1 MTDSPDYPNCK
12 YGNFVENGVQKTSN
26 GKGRIDLFLD
36 KFYNDQKFLTV
47 EGLLDVYWSI
57 VTIAGQKYEFDA
69 GDPSERSEFVDKWI
83 EASSATGKKIEFK
96 VGIKGVVEEKTIL
109 LTKFK
114 KTEDI
119 FPGAASSGGG
129 KKINKGTQFEEHF
142 YEDAL
147 KVLNDQ
153 KANRFVPFIKSFND
167 MLQKKMKLAISD
179 IEGNG
184 SKGQSTSLTGVLDEG
199 SKNQSRPLKFS
210 GSGLVVSAGGIAT
223 LDMGSTLTDITFQ
236 YGEDKKPVYLS
247 LKYGPT
253 LTFFNSGVG
262 GKNGPLLFTKEEIQN
277 YNITTKGGL
286 TFLKMFGL
294 DTPEYINK
302 FCESFDD
309 YPRTKAIPN
318 HAVSIK
324 NYDKTAIQNLLK
336 SGIGYGYWMV
346 HNTKGTTI
354 DAYQIT
360 KTYMEEAA
368 KINNG
373 IKVYFGRMNGKG
385 KGVNITCES
394 KHYSFMFNIR
404 NKQGKLYPSHV
415 MCDYKKKGSTPTERP
430 ENGNA

>member
-1 MTDSPDYPNCK
+1 MATSPDYPNCK
-12 YGNFVENGVQKTSN
+12 YGNFVESGVQKTSN

-36 KFYNDQKFLTV
+36 KFYNDEKFLTV
-47 EGLLDVYWSI
+47 NGLLDVYWCI
-57 VTIAGQKYEFDA
+57 ITIAGAKYEFDA
-69 GDPSERSEFVDKWI
+69 GDPSERARFVARWI
-83 EASSATGKKIEFK
+83 EASGATGKKIEFK

-129 KKINKGTQFEEHF
+129 KKINKGTQFEQHF
-142 YEDAL
+142 YEDAVKFL
-147 KVLNDQ
+147 GGK
-153 KANRFVPFIKSFND
+153 KGNRFIPFIKEFND
-167 MLQKKMKLAISD
+167 TLQKTMKEAISD
-179 IEGNG
+179 IEYKDNG
-184 SKGQSTSLTGVLDEG
+184 LTGVLDEG

-210 GSGLVVSAGGIAT
+210 GGGLVVTAGGDAT

-236 YGEDKKPVYLS
+236 YGEDKTPVYLS

-262 GKNGPLLFTKEEIQN
+262 GKNGPKLFTKEEIQN

-286 TFLKMFGL
+286 AFLKMFGL

-309 YPRTKAIPN
+309 YPRKKPIPN
-318 HAVSIK
+318 HAVPIK
-324 NYDKTAIQNLLK
+324 DYDKTAVQNLIK

-360 KTYMEEAA
+360 KTYMTEAA

-373 IKVYFGRMNGKG
+373 IKVYFGRRNGKG
-385 KGVNITCES
+385 KGVIITCES
-394 KHYSFMFNIR
+394 KLYSFMFNVR
-404 NKQGKLYPSHV
+404 N
-415 MCDYKKKGSTPTERP
+415 
-430 ENGNA
+430 

>member
-1 MTDSPDYPNCK
+1 MATSPDYPNCK
-12 YGNFVENGVQKTSN
+12 YGNFVESGVQKTSN

-36 KFYNDQKFLTV
+36 KFYNDEKFLTV
-47 EGLLDVYWSI
+47 NGLLDVYWCI
-57 VTIAGQKYEFDA
+57 ITIAGEKYEFDA
-69 GDPSERSEFVDKWI
+69 GDPSERARFVARWI
-83 EASSATGKKIEFK
+83 EASGATGKKIEFK

-129 KKINKGTQFEEHF
+129 KKINKGTEFEQHF
-142 YEDAL
+142 YEDATKFL
-147 KVLNDQ
+147 GGQ
-153 KANRFVPFIKSFND
+153 KGNRFIPFIKEFND
-167 MLQKKMKLAISD
+167 TLQKTMKEAISD
-179 IEGNG
+179 IEYKDNG
-184 SKGQSTSLTGVLDEG
+184 LTGVLDEG

-210 GSGLVVSAGGIAT
+210 GGGLVVSAGGVAT
-223 LDMGSTLTDITFQ
+223 LDMGSTLTDITFE
-236 YGEDKKPVYLS
+236 YGEDKTPVYLS

-262 GKNGPLLFTKEEIQN
+262 GRNGPLLFTKEEIQN

-286 TFLKMFGL
+286 AFLKMFGL

-394 KHYSFMFNIR
+394 KHYSFMFNVR
-404 NKQGKLYPSHV
+404 NKQGGKFPTHV
-415 MCDYKKKGSTPTERP
+415 MCDYKKKGSTPAERP
-430 ENGNA
+430 ERGNA

>member
-1 MTDSPDYPNCK
+1 MATSPDYPNCK
-12 YGNFVENGVQKTSN
+12 YQNFVESGVQKTSN

-36 KFYNDQKFLTV
+36 KFYNDEKFLTV
-47 EGLLDVYWSI
+47 NGLLDVYWCI
-57 VTIAGQKYEFDA
+57 ITIAGAKYEFDA
-69 GDPSERSEFVDKWI
+69 GDPSERARFVARWI
-83 EASSATGKKIEFK
+83 EASGATGKKIEFK

-210 GSGLVVSAGGIAT
+210 GGGLVVSAGGVAT
-223 LDMGSTLTDITFQ
+223 LDMGSTLTDITFE
-236 YGEDKKPVYLS
+236 YGEDKTPVYLS

-262 GKNGPLLFTKEEIQN
+262 GRNGPLLFTKEEIQN

-286 TFLKMFGL
+286 AFLKMFGL

-324 NYDKTAIQNLLK
+324 NYDKTMISLIYNSDDAKMGHHIKSILL
-336 SGIGYGYWMV
+336 
-346 HNTKGTTI
+346 NKG
-354 DAYQIT
+354 DV
-360 KTYMEEAA
+360 K
-368 KINNG
+368 
-373 IKVYFGRMNGKG
+373 
-385 KGVNITCES
+385 
-394 KHYSFMFNIR
+394 
-404 NKQGKLYPSHV
+404 
-415 MCDYKKKGSTPTERP
+415 
-430 ENGNA
+430 

>member
-1 MTDSPDYPNCK
+1 MATSPDYPNCK
-12 YGNFVENGVQKTSN
+12 YGNFVESGVQKTSN

-36 KFYNDQKFLTV
+36 KFYNDEKFLTV
-47 EGLLDVYWSI
+47 NGLLDVYWCI
-57 VTIAGQKYEFDA
+57 ITIAGEKYEFDA
-69 GDPSERSEFVDKWI
+69 GDPSERARFVARWI
-83 EASSATGKKIEFK
+83 EASGATGKKIEFK

-129 KKINKGTQFEEHF
+129 KKINKGTQFEQHF
-142 YEDAL
+142 YEDAVKFL
-147 KVLNDQ
+147 GGK
-153 KANRFVPFIKSFND
+153 KGNRFIPFIKEFND
-167 MLQKKMKLAISD
+167 TLQKTMKEAISD
-179 IEGNG
+179 IEYKDNG
-184 SKGQSTSLTGVLDEG
+184 LTGVLDEG

-210 GSGLVVSAGGIAT
+210 GGGLVVSAGGVAT
-223 LDMGSTLTDITFQ
+223 LDMGSTLTDITFE
-236 YGEDKKPVYLS
+236 YGEDKTPVYLS

-262 GKNGPLLFTKEEIQN
+262 GRNGPLLFTKEEIQN

-286 TFLKMFGL
+286 AFLKMFGL

-336 SGIGYGYWMV
+336 SGI
-346 HNTKGTTI
+346 
-354 DAYQIT
+354 
-360 KTYMEEAA
+360 
-368 KINNG
+368 
-373 IKVYFGRMNGKG
+373 
-385 KGVNITCES
+385 
-394 KHYSFMFNIR
+394 
-404 NKQGKLYPSHV
+404 
-415 MCDYKKKGSTPTERP
+415 
-430 ENGNA
+430 